1 MTSRVRAA
9 LPAAA
14 SIGERIN
21 GIASVN
27 VDLRCRA
34 ESLLVEVAGQAVVR
48 DLVVQLPAESQVGE
62 RPVLDASACADSVS
76 AKVLLFP
83 EVRAN

>member
-1 MTSRVRAA
+1 MRAA

-14 SIGERIN
+14 RVREGIN
-21 GIASVN
+21 GVASVN
-27 VDLRCRA
+27 VGLGRGV
-34 ESLLVEVAGQAVVR
+34 EPLLIEVAGQAVVR
-48 DLVVQLPAESQVGE
+48 DLVVQLPAEGQVGE

-76 AKVLLFP
+76 TKVLLFP